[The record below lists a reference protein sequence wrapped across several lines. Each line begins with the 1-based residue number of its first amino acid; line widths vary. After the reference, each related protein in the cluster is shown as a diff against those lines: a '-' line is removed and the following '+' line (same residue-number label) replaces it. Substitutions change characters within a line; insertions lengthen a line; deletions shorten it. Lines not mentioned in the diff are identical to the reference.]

1 MSEPTIDVVGIGNA
15 LVDVISHETHAF
27 VEAQGLVPGS
37 MNLIETDRRSELY
50 GAMGVAIETSGGSV
64 ANTMAGIASFGGS
77 AHYLGRVRDD
87 QLGEVFAHDMA
98 AVGVGYTN
106 PLAIDGPPTGC
117 CLVWVT
123 DDGQRTMNT
132 YLGSAELFGTDD
144 VDAEVVA
151 SGRFLYLEGYLFDRP
166 EAQAAFRLAATMAH
180 AAGRTVSMTLSDSFC
195 VDRHRD
201 DWLELTQALLM
212 TALKVAG
219 VLVIATLWTVP
230 VGLWIGQRQRVA
242 TWAEPIIQNIAAFP
256 APVLYPLIVFT
267 IAGFGLPAGI
277 VAMILMTIGNQWY
290 MLFNVLSG
298 ASRISPDLMAVA
310 RIYRFSRWKKFTKLY
325 LPAIFPSLLTG
336 WISAAGGAWNASIV
350 AEMVTYPGGT
360 LEADGIGAEI
370 TRATEQGNFP
380 RLVAAIIVITIAL
393 VVINRSL
400 WRTLHEHVEL
410 VK

>member
-195 VDRHRD
+195 VDRHREAFLDMVRNHVDLLFANEDELRALYEID
-201 DWLELTQALLM
+201 DLDKALDAVADDCAIAAVTRSAQGSVVV
-212 TALKVAG
+212 TAAGRIEVA
-219 VLVIATLWTVP
+219 
-230 VGLWIGQRQRVA
+230 
-242 TWAEPIIQNIAAFP
+242 AEPVDQVVDTTGAGDLFAAGFLYGLASDFDHATCARLGSIAAAEVIGHIGPRP
-256 APVLYPLIVFT
+256 AVTLADLI
-267 IAGFGLPAGI
+267 
-277 VAMILMTIGNQWY
+277 
-290 MLFNVLSG
+290 
-298 ASRISPDLMAVA
+298 RDL
-310 RIYRFSRWKKFTKLY
+310 
-325 LPAIFPSLLTG
+325 
-336 WISAAGGAWNASIV
+336 
-350 AEMVTYPGGT
+350 
-360 LEADGIGAEI
+360 
-370 TRATEQGNFP
+370 
-380 RLVAAIIVITIAL
+380 
-393 VVINRSL
+393 
-400 WRTLHEHVEL
+400 
-410 VK
+410 